1 MPAQPTSANQLPQ
14 LADWG
19 GIWRGPHTIDECVNN
34 ELPVLLHQ
42 VVDVAE
48 DATVEGKTRSAID
61 HERLFPRLE
70 REARGLCS
78 TKLRHALPKLWASF
92 AWSSQLP
99 PASVWGAKRLPVWQ
113 LKLGLSNGTKPRPEH
128 WVGGIFVFLLF
139 IQSVCAL
146 LRLLVLFGA
155 CSGFVIVVLYI
166 PHLVKLI
173 KQLLCVFLY
182 QSWWVKPAARSAQ
195 RCLSRVAESR
205 WVSKARKRVREGDG
219 KLLGRQSRRK
229 MGEERRQNKGQL
241 DGKGCLAQGDGIVL

>member
-1 MPAQPTSANQLPQ
+1 MPGQPTSANQLPQ

-48 DATVEGKTRSAID
+48 DATVGGKTRSAID
-61 HERLFPRLE
+61 HEWLFPRLK
-70 REARGLCS
+70 REARGLYR
-78 TKLRHALPKLWASF
+78 TKLRHAIPELWTSF

-113 LKLGLSNGTKPRPEH
+113 SELGLSNRPKPGPEH
-128 WVGGIFVFLLF
+128 WVDGVFVFLLSL
-139 IQSVCAL
+139 QSVCAF
-146 LRLLVLFGA
+146 LRLLVLSGA
-155 CSGFVIVVLYI
+155 CSGFVVVVLYI
-166 PHLVKLI
+166 PHLVKLT

-195 RCLSRVAESR
+195 CCLGRVAESR
-205 WVSKARKRVREGDG
+205 WVSKARKRGRERDG
-219 KLLGRQSRRK
+219 KLL
-229 MGEERRQNKGQL
+229 
-241 DGKGCLAQGDGIVL
+241 